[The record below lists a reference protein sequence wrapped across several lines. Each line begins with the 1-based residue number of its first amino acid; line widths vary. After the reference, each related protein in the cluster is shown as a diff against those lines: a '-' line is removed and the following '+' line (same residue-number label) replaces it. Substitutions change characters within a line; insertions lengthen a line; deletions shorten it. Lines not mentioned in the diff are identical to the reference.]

1 MCCVYMIG
9 KKKRGYTIPSVFLFV
24 KGHMSK
30 VQGTAFP
37 YGGSGG
43 ASGALCP
50 FIDDPHPDCYC
61 VDMDS
66 MKISLLLR
74 YCRENYRQCEVYQ
87 KILRERTSWQRPG
100 QG

>member
-1 MCCVYMIG
+1 MIG

-66 MKISLLLR
+66 MKMPLHRRSPSGLLLR
-74 YCRENYRQCEVYQ
+74 RHGQHEN
-87 KILRERTSWQRPG
+87 KPLAALLPG
-100 QG
+100 ELQAV